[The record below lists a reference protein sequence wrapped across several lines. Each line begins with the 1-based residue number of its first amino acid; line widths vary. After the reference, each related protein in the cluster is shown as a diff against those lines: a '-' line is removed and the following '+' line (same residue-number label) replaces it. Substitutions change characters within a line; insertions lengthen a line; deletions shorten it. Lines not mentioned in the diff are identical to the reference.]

1 MLPSWRDK
9 KQFGSMIRAALWLET
24 EVGEGQVFTKT
35 LLREAFPDVA
45 QIDRRLRDLRD
56 RGWQIDTAREDPS
69 LKLEEQ
75 RYVKR
80 GAPVWIPG
88 NSKAKPKATLTVA
101 QRTKVLVGDNFLCRS
116 CGIAAGEPYGDDGV
130 SSAQLDIAR
139 RKVVLPDGTVDM
151 QLVTEC
157 NRCRVGGRNREVD
170 IAELIGNIEALGSL
184 EKDVFSGWVKA
195 DRRRLNRLEELWG
208 HYRALPAASRALVA
222 QTVAGNGE

>member
-9 KQFGSMIRAALWLET
+9 EQFGSMIRAALWLET
-24 EVGEGQVFTKT
+24 EVGEGQVFTKA

-69 LKLEEQ
+69 LRAEEQ
-75 RYVKR
+75 RYVKM
-80 GAPVWIPG
+80 GAPVWVPG
-88 NSKAKPKATLTVA
+88 NAKAKPKATLTVA
-101 QRTKVLVGDNFLCRS
+101 QRTKVLAGDNFLCRS
-116 CGIAAGEPYGDDGV
+116 CGIAAGDSYSDDDV

-139 RKVVLPDGTVDM
+139 RKVLLPDGTAEM

-157 NRCRVGGRNREVD
+157 NRCRVGARSREVD
-170 IAELIGNIEALGSL
+170 LAEMIGKVKALGSL
-184 EKDVFSGWVKA
+184 EKDIFAGWVKA

-208 HYRALPAASRALVA
+208 LYRALPADSRALVA
-222 QTVAGNGE
+222 QAVTHGGE